1 MPNGKEREFDIA
13 DWLWNTVSGFF
24 SSMFENVWHGFTNIF
39 PSAVEATWDT
49 LKDRFTKKAPSFAVD
64 LIDVSV
70 SMGLLTQAQANTVKK
85 LCQSIFPFD
94 GLMGTLLFANLVLK
108 YVRTLMEATGGKL
121 TQDLNKA
128 YSPFPPGAGNVIQ
141 AAFVAP
147 EKAGEVR
154 DAMKRTGLSDEDIDL
169 MFLSAYRLYDEMT
182 IRALFLRGVLSED
195 EMYVRMRELGY
206 TDTRIKEIIQQWDI
220 IPNPQDLLMMVAKEA
235 FEPDEIERYGLA
247 EEFPEE
253 QSQWL
258 TKQGLSRYWQEKY
271 WAAHWEYPSY
281 GQVLEMLH
289 RGLITEEDVYE
300 YYRVIEIPT
309 YWRNLLTKINYM
321 PYTRVDV
328 RRMHQMGVLTDEE
341 LLRSYKD
348 IGYDDEHAQK
358 MSEFTLAYNAQTTK
372 QLTQSQIMKGY
383 VNKIITRE
391 DAHGLLSH
399 LKLGDDYIEYILSM
413 ADFDEALDVQN
424 DILTAIKT
432 YYTSNLISKQ
442 EALDRLNQ
450 LNLTGERINSLLE
463 RWEPSRMKNVK
474 IPSKTDLDKML
485 KAKIIS
491 EDQYR
496 SEMER
501 LGYGFLYTD
510 WYLSLAKKGK

>member
-1 MPNGKEREFDIA
+1 
-13 DWLWNTVSGFF
+13 
-24 SSMFENVWHGFTNIF
+24 
-39 PSAVEATWDT
+39 
-49 LKDRFTKKAPSFAVD
+49 
-64 LIDVSV
+64 
-70 SMGLLTQAQANTVKK
+70 
-85 LCQSIFPFD
+85 
-94 GLMGTLLFANLVLK
+94 
-108 YVRTLMEATGGKL
+108 
-121 TQDLNKA
+121 
-128 YSPFPPGAGNVIQ
+128 
-141 AAFVAP
+141 
-147 EKAGEVR
+147 
-154 DAMKRTGLSDEDIDL
+154 
-169 MFLSAYRLYDEMT
+169 
-182 IRALFLRGVLSED
+182 
-195 EMYVRMRELGY
+195 
-206 TDTRIKEIIQQWDI
+206 
-220 IPNPQDLLMMVAKEA
+220 
-235 FEPDEIERYGLA
+235 
-247 EEFPEE
+247 
-253 QSQWL
+253 
-258 TKQGLSRYWQEKY
+258 
-271 WAAHWEYPSY
+271 
-281 GQVLEMLH
+281 
-289 RGLITEEDVYE
+289 
-300 YYRVIEIPT
+300 
-309 YWRNLLTKINYM
+309 
-321 PYTRVDV
+321 
-328 RRMHQMGVLTDEE
+328 
-341 LLRSYKD
+341 
-348 IGYDDEHAQK
+348 